1 MTCSKFV
8 LPRSFYTRDTL
19 TVAREL
25 LAKHLVRR
33 VGESELVGRIVEV
46 EAYGGADDPAS
57 HAYRGMTSRNQVMF
71 GKGGFA
77 YVYFTYGKHYCFN
90 VTTEKEGVPGAVL
103 LRALQPVS
111 GIEMMQKNRERKR
124 LRDLTNGPGKLTQ
137 AISITKEQ
145 NGFDLT
151 RSRELFVCK
160 PRVKEDF
167 EVVSAR
173 RVGIRV
179 GVEKPWRFYIKNDR
193 FVSRRRRE
201 VGDVDEDHHRDMQ
214 SSVGCGDS

>member
-1 MTCSKFV
+1 MTCSKFM

-19 TVAREL
+19 TAAREL

-33 VGESELVGRIVEV
+33 VGEPELVGRIVEV

-57 HAYRGMTSRNQVMF
+57 HAYRGMTPRNQVMF

-103 LRALQPVS
+103 IRALQSVS
-111 GIEMMQKNRERKR
+111 GIEMMQKNRGVKR
-124 LRDLTNGPGKLTQ
+124 LRNLTNGPGKLTQ
-137 AISITKEQ
+137 AMSITKEQ
-145 NGFDLT
+145 NGLDLA
-151 RSRELFVCK
+151 RSRELFIVK
-160 PRVKEDF
+160 PRVKDDF

-179 GVEKPWRFYIKNDR
+179 GVEKPWRFYIKNNK
-193 FVSRRRRE
+193 FVSRR
-201 VGDVDEDHHRDMQ
+201 
-214 SSVGCGDS
+214 

>member
-1 MTCSKFV
+1 MTCSKFM

-19 TVAREL
+19 TAAREL

-33 VGESELVGRIVEV
+33 VGEPELVGRIVEV

-57 HAYRGMTSRNQVMF
+57 HAYRGMTPRNQVMF

-111 GIEMMQKNRERKR
+111 GIEMMQKNRGVKR
-124 LRDLTNGPGKLTQ
+124 LRNLTNGPGKLTQ
-137 AISITKEQ
+137 AMSITKEQ
-145 NGFDLT
+145 NGLDLA
-151 RSRELFVCK
+151 RSRELFIVK
-160 PRVKEDF
+160 PRVKDDF

-179 GVEKPWRFYIKNDR
+179 GVEKPWRFYIKNNK
-193 FVSRRRRE
+193 FVSRR
-201 VGDVDEDHHRDMQ
+201 
-214 SSVGCGDS
+214 

>member
-1 MTCSKFV
+1 MTCSKLM

-19 TVAREL
+19 TAAREL

-33 VGESELVGRIVEV
+33 VGEPELVGRIVEV

-57 HAYRGMTSRNQVMF
+57 HAYRGMTPRNQVMF

-103 LRALQPVS
+103 IRALQSVS
-111 GIEMMQKNRERKR
+111 GIEMMQKNRGVKR
-124 LRDLTNGPGKLTQ
+124 LRNLTNGPGKLTQ
-137 AISITKEQ
+137 AMSITKEQ
-145 NGFDLT
+145 NGLDLA
-151 RSRELFVCK
+151 RSRELFIVK
-160 PRVKEDF
+160 PRVKDDF

-179 GVEKPWRFYIKNDR
+179 GVEKPWRFYIKNNK
-193 FVSRRRRE
+193 FVSRR
-201 VGDVDEDHHRDMQ
+201 
-214 SSVGCGDS
+214 

>member
-1 MTCSKFV
+1 MTYSQFM
-8 LPRSFYTRDTL
+8 LPRSFYMRDTL

-57 HAYRGMTSRNQVMF
+57 HAYRGMTPRNQVMF
-71 GKGGFA
+71 GKGGIA

-103 LRALQPVS
+103 IRALQSVS
-111 GIEMMQKNRERKR
+111 GIEMMQKNREVKT

-137 AISITKEQ
+137 AMSITKKQ
-145 NGFDLT
+145 NGLDLA
-151 RSRELFVCK
+151 RSRELFIFK
-160 PRVKEDF
+160 PRVKDDF
-167 EVVSAR
+167 KVASAR
-173 RVGIRV
+173 RIGIRV
-179 GVEKPWRFYIKNDR
+179 GAEKPWRFYIKNNK
-193 FVSRRRRE
+193 FVSRK
-201 VGDVDEDHHRDMQ
+201 
-214 SSVGCGDS
+214 